1 MDTRNARLQKKSKK
15 RDVLEFYWYP
25 GNFIFIHFHW
35 RYTILQNPTMLKS
48 LARETKTLRWGLSDK
63 QNVSHRTDNLK
74 TRRVLVV
81 NGRPRQRD
89 SHPSGTWSSRDHDV
103 IRSSKRADKHKTSDD
118 EDSLALSA
126 WLLTFWGT
134 SCHRLTLATF
144 RWRSPNQ
151 VIMSLGQKPRG
162 FLDDTMGI
170 AHHPLGG
177 SQFSK

>member
-1 MDTRNARLQKKSKK
+1 
-15 RDVLEFYWYP
+15 
-25 GNFIFIHFHW
+25 
-35 RYTILQNPTMLKS
+35 MLKS

-144 RWRSPNQ
+144 RWRSSNQ

-170 AHHPLGG
+170 AHHPWRG
-177 SQFSK
+177 SQFSKWTHNYHKIIQWNPAIEHFKRLVKIMLYIGC